1 MKQVISPPFIVC
13 PGCGKKSFGISKI
26 FPGYYLRKCKKC
38 FYPNAQRNE
47 SEVYYILPHISKKII
62 YIDQFA
68 LSYMVR
74 AIHPDMKAT
83 GNSYADN
90 FWVNMYQKLDRL
102 IKMQIIICPQ
112 SSFHL
117 QESVVSN
124 FFEHLEK
131 MYHLLSRG
139 AKFANQDNIRKIQ
152 IENSVRNWIRDLTRK
167 DRIDPPESVIDREI
181 NVWLPREIKYNPSQY
196 SKSFERKLRE
206 SRERIH
212 QQWLKEFLIWK
223 KYSGTKFEQWRE
235 DFYLSLKKEI
245 LRVYPDYL
253 KHLIILPAQNV
264 HNIKL
269 CKFLL
274 ESINFLNLIHL
285 VFDEEGINYNDFWFK
300 AWEYLQSDSFRQ
312 IPFIKLYALF
322 YASFARKAGSGQKK
336 PPDRGMTNDLNVLS
350 LLIPYCDAMFID
362 NQCRGCLEEKDVLEN
377 IDFSARVFS
386 PSNKEKFLA
395 YLEHL
400 ETDFPKKY
408 VTKVEEL
415 YGMEWI
421 NTTTKLYLTIKR

>member
-1 MKQVISPPFIVC
+1 MKQVISPQFIICPF
-13 PGCGKKSFGISKI
+13 CGKKSFGISKI
-26 FPGYYLRKCKKC
+26 FPGYYLRKCQKC
-38 FYPNAQRNE
+38 FYPNVQRNE

-90 FWVNMYQKLDRL
+90 FWVNMYQKIDRL
-102 IKMQIIICPQ
+102 IKMQVIICPQ

-152 IENSVRNWIRDLTRK
+152 IENSVRNWIRGLTRK
-167 DRIDPPESVIDREI
+167 DRIDPPESVIDREV

-206 SRERIH
+206 SRESIH

-274 ESINFLNLIHL
+274 ESINLLNLIHS
-285 VFDEEGINYNDFWFK
+285 VFDEEGINHNDFWFK
-300 AWEYLQSDSFRQ
+300 AWAYLQSDSFRQ

-362 NQCRGCLEEKDVLEN
+362 NQCRGCLEEKDVRDN
-377 IDFSARVFS
+377 IDFSACVFS

-395 YLEHL
+395 YLEQL
-400 ETDFPKKY
+400 ERNFPPKY
-408 VTKVEEL
+408 RKKVEEL
-415 YGMEWI
+415 YGTEWI
-421 NTTTKLYLTIKR
+421 NTPTKLY